1 MKILLSSSINLDD
14 EKDKG
19 EDLVK
24 MAYKIIVA
32 DRSTSVL
39 ETLRLAFMDSG
50 YDVYTF
56 SNGEEAIK
64 SIPHIEPDA
73 FLLGLSLKGKGGLEV
88 GEYIKGSKDYDSIPI
103 IFLAGAFE
111 EVDEERLLKIPN
123 QGVFWEPFD
132 SGEVVRKVKN
142 LLQGEEGVDT
152 LPEEP
157 SFDEIE
163 ELRREF
169 QKRVDAVEKN
179 ITSKMRNV
187 VKKEIYEVAKELEK
201 RVKAGILEEIKK
213 GRNQLP

>member
-1 MKILLSSSINLDD
+1 
-14 EKDKG
+14 
-19 EDLVK
+19 
-24 MAYKIIVA
+24 
-32 DRSTSVL
+32 
-39 ETLRLAFMDSG
+39 
-50 YDVYTF
+50 
-56 SNGEEAIK
+56 
-64 SIPHIEPDA
+64 
-73 FLLGLSLKGKGGLEV
+73 
-88 GEYIKGSKDYDSIPI
+88 
-103 IFLAGAFE
+103 
-111 EVDEERLLKIPN
+111 LKIPN